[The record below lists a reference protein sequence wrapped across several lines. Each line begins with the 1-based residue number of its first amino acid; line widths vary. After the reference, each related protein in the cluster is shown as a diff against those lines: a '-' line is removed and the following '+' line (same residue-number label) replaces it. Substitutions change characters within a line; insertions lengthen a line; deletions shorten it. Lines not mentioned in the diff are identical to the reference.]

1 MLKIMIVDDD
11 FLICEELQGIVTDL
25 EYEVAGVADSG
36 QAAVEMALEVKPDI
50 ILMDIVM
57 NNGMDGIE
65 AAGKIM
71 ESIDC
76 AVIFV
81 TGYGDDEIIE
91 RAKQVEPHGFLLKPY
106 TPLEVRAEIEI
117 GLHKKQ
123 VERRL
128 KDAYEGVSTDL
139 KHRTSELESAN
150 RKLGTLINTPTD
162 SMLLLGLDGTV
173 FAANAVAAKRLG
185 FKVDELVGKCAFDLL
200 TKKLTK
206 TRKAHVAR
214 VIKTKKPVRFIDNRE
229 KTIFDHSIYPIFDN
243 DLNVIQLAIF
253 AKDVTKEVESIEL
266 LKEGKRELEKKTELL
281 EQANIALKIMLQKSS
296 ENRADIKE
304 EILLLL
310 KNRIS
315 PYVSKLKKYE
325 LDQKARGCVEVIES
339 NIADIIFPFSQN
351 LDFAY
356 VNLSPKEIQIANHV
370 KQNKSTKEIAK
381 ILNLAKG
388 TVDVHRNNIREKLNL
403 KNKSI
408 SLKTYLLSL
417 H

>member
-1 MLKIMIVDDD
+1 MIVDDD

-71 ESIDC
+71 ESIGC

-81 TGYGDDEIIE
+81 TGYGDDNQIIE
-91 RAKQVEPHGFLLKPY
+91 RAKQVEPHGILLKPF
-106 TPLEVRAEIEI
+106 TPFEVKAEIEI

-123 VERRL
+123 VEKRL
-128 KDAYEGVSTDL
+128 KDAYEGVLTDL
-139 KHRTSELESAN
+139 KQRTSELESAN

-173 FAANAVAAKRLG
+173 LAANPVAAKRLG

-243 DLNVIQLAIF
+243 DRNVIQLAVF
-253 AKDVTKEVESIEL
+253 AKDVTKEVESRKEL
-266 LKEGKRELEKKTELL
+266 EEGKRELESKTDLL
-281 EQANIALKIMLQKSS
+281 EQANMALKIMLQKSS
-296 ENRADIKE
+296 ENRVDIKE

-339 NIADIIFPFSQN
+339 NIEDIVAPFSQN

-356 VNLSPKEIQIANHV
+356 VNLSPKEIQIANHI

-388 TVDVHRNNIREKLNL
+388 TVDVHRNNIREKLDL

-417 H
+417 R